1 MDGARINIKN
11 VLANTKME
19 IPNIDCL
26 GTGKNT
32 KQR

>member
-11 VLANTKME
+11 VLANTKTE

-26 GTGKNT
+26 GTAKNT